1 MGAYAKNKK
10 YCIEEK
16 AKRRYGLTK
25 IFENAGYILED
36 GSLLDFSRENNMHQ
50 ASSHGDIKELFK
62 NLNAYDIC
70 VNTNGTVEEDQRK
83 YAKNILVTLDC
94 IDNDHN
100 VCVSIPV
107 RNLKTLN

>member
-1 MGAYAKNKK
+1 MSKKHEWKTDEQCRVSGNSYDLGITAYNV
-10 YCIEEK
+10 
-16 AKRRYGLTK
+16 R
-25 IFENAGYILED
+25 
-36 GSLLDFSRENNMHQ
+36 
-50 ASSHGDIKELFK
+50 
-62 NLNAYDIC
+62 